1 MTGLWSGAG
10 QIDNKKRTLEVIL
23 PLVDPF
29 IQPYEAWTTRTPSI
43 EEMMEA
49 QKRTGKVSLHMNDQ
63 LIARVTTGLEAAN
76 YIGSVGADN
85 GLGNHI
91 NDALDNDSS
100 YVVWR
105 REMPS
110 ATPPGLKN
118 YKSRYPAYDAVQV
131 NSEINVHGAFL
142 SPGQVLFHAGVWPG
156 GLSLVTDR
164 PLSSSFC
171 PQVALRNAEHRGKA
185 YDANRIDLFVLRVAA
200 SATKAFAYKRKGL
213 ALGHEN
219 EVLFSAGAS
228 LSLISQTLIRH
239 GHPVGKAHCAEKR
252 VPLYVLEIELS

>member
-49 QKRTGKVSLHMNDQ
+49 QKRTGKVSLHVNDQ

-100 YVVWR
+100 YAVWR

-118 YKSRYPAYDAVQV
+118 YKSRYPAYDAYR
-131 NSEINVHGAFL
+131 SIARSMSTVHACRRDKCC
-142 SPGQVLFHAGVWPG
+142 SMRECGQVDSHW
-156 GLSLVTDR
+156 
-164 PLSSSFC
+164 
-171 PQVALRNAEHRGKA
+171 
-185 YDANRIDLFVLRVAA
+185 
-200 SATKAFAYKRKGL
+200 
-213 ALGHEN
+213 
-219 EVLFSAGAS
+219 
-228 LSLISQTLIRH
+228 
-239 GHPVGKAHCAEKR
+239 
-252 VPLYVLEIELS
+252 

>member
-1 MTGLWSGAG
+1 MENKPVTAIIVGAG
-10 QIDNKKRTLEVIL
+10 HRSMVYSKLALTNPELLKIVG
-23 PLVDPF
+23 VADP
-29 IQPYEAWTTRTPSI
+29 
-43 EEMMEA
+43 
-49 QKRTGKVSLHMNDQ
+49 
-63 LIARVTTGLEAAN
+63 
-76 YIGSVGADN
+76 DN

-100 YVVWR
+100 YAVWR

-110 ATPPGLKN
+110 ATPPNLKN

-131 NSEINVHGAFL
+131 DSEINVHGACL

-185 YDANRIDLFVLRVAA
+185 YDANRIDLFVLRIAA

-219 EVLFSAGAS
+219 EVLFASGANLS
-228 LSLISQTLIRH
+228 LSSQNLARH
-239 GHPVGKAHCAEKR
+239 DHPVGKAHCSEKR